1 MGEVDLVIR
10 SGTVVDGSGGA
21 AYEADIAID
30 KGVIVEIGE
39 VAAKGREEIDAKGL
53 LVTPGWVDIH
63 THYDGQV
70 TWDSRMTP
78 SSIHGATTVVMG
90 NCGVGF
96 APVRKT
102 DHDRLIRL
110 MEGVEDIPGA
120 ALHEGL
126 SWKWES
132 FADYMA
138 AVETLPHDIDLV
150 MQVPHGAVRV
160 YVMGERGAKRE
171 AATDAEI
178 AEMREIVRDAIK
190 AGAIGFSTSRTVAH
204 RTSDGDLTPTIGAAD
219 AEMIA
224 IAEGLKEAGAG
235 VLQWVSDF
243 RDVDH
248 EFSLVEKLVEVS
260 GRPLSFSLVQADVM
274 PDQWRELLSRLD
286 GAAGRGLPIK
296 AQVQGRP
303 VGLMLGLQGSVHPF
317 LTRPSYRAIAG
328 KPLEERIAI
337 MRDPAFREKLLAEDL
352 EPGHPFLNSLAGAW
366 HKMFELGDPPNYE
379 PAPEDSIG
387 ARAKRDGVNPDEIVY
402 DILTANGGRN
412 FLFFPLHNYYDFNLD
427 NAMTMMRNPNTL
439 FGLSDG
445 GAHVGVICD
454 VSVPTYMLTHW
465 CRDRS
470 RGERLDLPF
479 VVRSQT
485 RATAEAIGLLDRG
498 LIALGMKADVNVIDF
513 ERLRLKPPSM
523 VYDLPSGARRLMQEA
538 EGYVA
543 TIVSGE
549 VIYRDGKATGAL
561 PGKLVRGHQPAPARA
576 AAE

>member
-1 MGEVDLVIR
+1 MAEVDIVIR
-10 SGTVVDGSGGA
+10 GGTVVDGTGGPA
-21 AYEADIAID
+21 HKADVAID
-30 KGVIVEIGE
+30 KGRIVAVGKVE
-39 VAAKGREEIDAKGL
+39 ARGREEIDAKGR

-70 TWDSRMTP
+70 TWDSHMTP
-78 SSIHGATTVVMG
+78 SSLHGATTVVMG

-96 APVRKT
+96 APVRKA

-126 SWKWES
+126 SWEWES
-132 FADYMA
+132 FADYLD
-138 AVETLPHDIDLV
+138 AVEARPRDIDV
-150 MQVPHGAVRV
+150 AIQVPHGAVRV

-171 AATDAEI
+171 PASDTEI
-178 AEMREIVRDAIK
+178 AEMRDIVRDAIK

-219 AEMIA
+219 RELMA

-243 RDVDH
+243 RDIDR
-248 EFSLVEKLVEVS
+248 EFSLVEKLTEIS
-260 GRPLSFSLVQADVM
+260 GRPLSFSLVQADIW
-274 PDQWRELLSRLD
+274 PDQWRDLLARLD
-286 GAAGRGLPIK
+286 AAAGRGLPIR

-317 LTRPSYRAIAG
+317 LTRPSYGEIAS
-328 KPLEERIAI
+328 KPLDERVAI
-337 MRDPAFREKLLAEDL
+337 MQTPEFRKKLLSEDL
-352 EPGHPFLNSLAGAW
+352 EPGHPFLNSLTGAW

-379 PAPEDSIG
+379 PSPEDSIG
-387 ARAKRDGVNPDEIVY
+387 ARAKREGKDPDEIVY
-402 DILTANGGRN
+402 DLLTANGGRN
-412 FLFFPLHNYYDFNLD
+412 FLFFPLHNYFEFNLD
-427 NAMTMMRNPNTL
+427 NVLTMIRNPNTL

-465 CRDRS
+465 CRDRT
-470 RGERLDLPF
+470 RGDRLDLPF
-479 VVRSQT
+479 VVKSQT
-485 RATAEAIGLLDRG
+485 RDTAEAVGLFDRG
-498 LIALGMKADVNVIDF
+498 LIATGMKADVNVIDF
-513 ERLRLKPPSM
+513 ERLQLMPPHM

-543 TIVSGE
+543 TIASGE
-549 VIYRDGKATGAL
+549 IIYRDGQVTGAL
-561 PGKLVRGHQPAPARA
+561 PGKLVRGHRQG
-576 AAE
+576 

>member
-10 SGTVVDGSGGA
+10 GGTVVDGSGGA
-21 AYEADIAID
+21 AYEADVAID
-30 KGVIVEIGE
+30 KGVIVEIGK
-39 VAAKGREEIDAKGL
+39 VATKGREEIDAKGL

-96 APVRKT
+96 APVKKT

-171 AATDAEI
+171 PATDAEI

-219 AEMIA
+219 KEMIA

-260 GRPLSFSLVQADVM
+260 GRPLSFSLVQADVV
-274 PDQWRELLSRLD
+274 PDQWRELLKRLD

-317 LTRPSYRAIAG
+317 LTRPSYRAIAD
-328 KPLEERIAI
+328 KPLDERVAI
-337 MRDPAFREKLLAEDL
+337 MRDPAFRAKLLAEDL
-352 EPGHPFLNSLAGAW
+352 EPGHPFLNSLAG
-366 HKMFELGDPPNYE
+366 
-379 PAPEDSIG
+379 
-387 ARAKRDGVNPDEIVY
+387 
-402 DILTANGGRN
+402 
-412 FLFFPLHNYYDFNLD
+412 
-427 NAMTMMRNPNTL
+427 
-439 FGLSDG
+439 
-445 GAHVGVICD
+445 
-454 VSVPTYMLTHW
+454 
-465 CRDRS
+465 
-470 RGERLDLPF
+470 
-479 VVRSQT
+479 
-485 RATAEAIGLLDRG
+485 
-498 LIALGMKADVNVIDF
+498 
-513 ERLRLKPPSM
+513 
-523 VYDLPSGARRLMQEA
+523 
-538 EGYVA
+538 
-543 TIVSGE
+543 
-549 VIYRDGKATGAL
+549 
-561 PGKLVRGHQPAPARA
+561 
-576 AAE
+576 

>member
-1 MGEVDLVIR
+1 MAQVDLVIR
-10 SGTVVDGSGGA
+10 GGTVVDGTGSA
-21 AYEADIAID
+21 PREADIAVD
-30 KGVIVEIGE
+30 KGRIVEVGK
-39 VAAKGREEIDAKGL
+39 VAATGREEIDARGL

-70 TWDSRMTP
+70 TWDERMTP

-126 SWKWES
+126 SWEWES
-132 FADYMA
+132 FDEYMTA
-138 AVETLPHDIDLV
+138 IEKRAHDIDVV

-178 AEMREIVRDAIK
+178 AEMRDIVRDAIR
-190 AGAIGFSTSRTVAH
+190 AGAIGFSTSRTIAH

-219 AEMIA
+219 KEMIA
-224 IAEGLKEAGAG
+224 IAEGLREAGAG

-243 RDVDH
+243 RDIDH

-260 GRPLSFSLVQADVM
+260 GRPLSFSMVQADVV
-274 PDQWRELLSRLD
+274 PDQWKELTKRLD
-286 GAAGRGLPIK
+286 SAAGRGLPIK

-317 LTRPSYRAIAG
+317 LTRPSYRAIAD
-328 KPLEERIAI
+328 KPLAERVAI
-337 MRDPAFREKLLAEDL
+337 MRDPAFRAQLLSESL
-352 EPGHPFLNSLAGAW
+352 EPGHPFLNSLAGAY
-366 HKMFELGDPPNYE
+366 HKMFDLGDPPNYE
-379 PAPEDSIG
+379 PSPEESIG
-387 ARAKRDGVNPDEIVY
+387 ARAKLTGQNPDEIVY
-402 DILTANGGRN
+402 DVLTANEGRN

-427 NAMTMMRNPNTL
+427 NTLAMMRNPNTL

-465 CRDRS
+465 CRDRV
-470 RGERLDLPF
+470 RGDKLDLAF
-479 VVRSQT
+479 VVKSQT
-485 RATAEAIGLLDRG
+485 RDTAEAIGLLDRG
-498 LIALGMKADVNVIDF
+498 VIAPGYKADINVIDF
-513 ERLRLKPPSM
+513 DRLRLKPPSM

-543 TIVSGE
+543 TIASGE
-549 VIYRDGKATGAL
+549 VIYREGQATGAL
-561 PGKLVRGHQPAPARA
+561 PGKLVRGHKQAPVSRA
-576 AAE
+576 AE

>member
-10 SGTVVDGSGGA
+10 GGTIIDGSGGA
-21 AYEADIAID
+21 AYEADVAID
-30 KGVIVEIGE
+30 KGVIVEIGK
-39 VAAKGREEIDAKGL
+39 VATKGREEIDAKGL

-78 SSIHGATTVVMG
+78 SSIHGSTTVVMG

-96 APVRKT
+96 APVKKT

-171 AATDAEI
+171 PATDAEI

-219 AEMIA
+219 KEMIA
-224 IAEGLKEAGAG
+224 IAEGLKDAGAG

-260 GRPLSFSLVQADVM
+260 GRPLSFSLVQADVV
-274 PDQWRELLSRLD
+274 PDQWRELLKRLD

-317 LTRPSYRAIAG
+317 LTRPSYRAIAD
-328 KPLEERIAI
+328 KPLEERVAI

-352 EPGHPFLNSLAGAW
+352 EPGHPFLNSLAGAY

-379 PAPEDSIG
+379 PSPEDSIG
-387 ARAKRDGVNPDEIVY
+387 ARARRTGENPDAIVY
-402 DILTANGGRN
+402 DMLTANGGRN
-412 FLFFPLHNYYDFNLD
+412 FLFFPLHNYYEFNLD
-427 NAMTMMRNPNTL
+427 NALTMIRNPNTL

-485 RATAEAIGLLDRG
+485 RDTAEAIGLLDRG
-498 LIALGMKADVNVIDF
+498 LIAPGMKADVNVIDF

-549 VIYRDGKATGAL
+549 VIYRDGKPTGAL

>member
-1 MGEVDLVIR
+1 MAQVDLVIR
-10 SGTVVDGSGGA
+10 GGTVVDGTGSA
-21 AYEADIAID
+21 PREADIAVD
-30 KGVIVEIGE
+30 KGRIVEVGK
-39 VAAKGREEIDAKGL
+39 VSAAGREEIDARGL

-70 TWDSRMTP
+70 TWDERMTP

-126 SWKWES
+126 SWEWES
-132 FADYMA
+132 FDEYMTA
-138 AVETLPHDIDLV
+138 IEKRAHDIDVV

-178 AEMREIVRDAIK
+178 AEMRNIVRDAVR
-190 AGAIGFSTSRTVAH
+190 AGAIGFSTSRTIAH

-219 AEMIA
+219 KEMIA
-224 IAEGLKEAGAG
+224 IAEGLREAGAG

-243 RDVDH
+243 RDIDH

-260 GRPLSFSLVQADVM
+260 GRPLSFSMVQADVV
-274 PDQWRELLSRLD
+274 PDQWKELTKRLD
-286 GAAGRGLPIK
+286 SAAGRGLPIK

-317 LTRPSYRAIAG
+317 LTRPSYRAIAD
-328 KPLEERIAI
+328 KPLAERVAI
-337 MRDPAFREKLLAEDL
+337 MRDPAFRAQLLSETL
-352 EPGHPFLNSLAGAW
+352 EPGHPFLNSLAGAY
-366 HKMFELGDPPNYE
+366 HKMFDLGDPPNYE
-379 PAPEDSIG
+379 PSPEESIG
-387 ARAKRDGVNPDEIVY
+387 ARAKLTGQNPDEIVY
-402 DILTANGGRN
+402 DVLTANEGRN
-412 FLFFPLHNYYDFNLD
+412 FLFFPLHNYYEFNLD
-427 NAMTMMRNPNTL
+427 NTLAMMRNPNTL

-465 CRDRS
+465 CRDRV
-470 RGERLDLPF
+470 RGEKLDLAF
-479 VVRSQT
+479 VVKSQT
-485 RATAEAIGLLDRG
+485 RDTAEAIGLLDRG
-498 LIALGMKADVNVIDF
+498 VIAPGYKADINVIDF
-513 ERLRLKPPSM
+513 DRLRLKPPSM

-543 TIVSGE
+543 TIASGE
-549 VIYRDGKATGAL
+549 VIYREGKATGAL
-561 PGKLVRGHQPAPARA
+561 PGKLVRGHKQAPASRA
-576 AAE
+576 AE